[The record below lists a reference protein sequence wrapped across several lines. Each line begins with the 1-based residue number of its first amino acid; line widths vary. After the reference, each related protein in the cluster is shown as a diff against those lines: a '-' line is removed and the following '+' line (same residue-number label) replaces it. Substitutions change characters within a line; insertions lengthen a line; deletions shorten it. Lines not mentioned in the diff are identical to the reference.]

1 MPGQRP
7 ALRYGGGTA
16 VRQHLPQSVSIQGS
30 SSGISRE
37 DCPSSWEERRL
48 GPQSRPRGGRVTC
61 VCRRCGFGDKEPRI
75 RPSPAA
81 SSKAG
86 VGSSKSRGGGLPAAP
101 RPLPGWGAVV
111 PGSHAAQ
118 ERTPRLCLVRWG
130 PRCWGGG
137 WRLNRLR
144 LERFCSSRVCAYCSH
159 LANVSHL
166 SLGEKFPNRKLHRK
180 LESELESV
188 CCFLLQHGPP
198 SAAPFPGGGGGG
210 QPGSPAFSCS
220 GWACCALSV
229 TWERLRAVQCT

>member
-16 VRQHLPQSVSIQGS
+16 VRQHLPQSVSILGS

-101 RPLPGWGAVV
+101 RPLPGRGAVV

-130 PRCWGGG
+130 PRCWGGVAFKPPPLG
-137 WRLNRLR
+137 KILLFPCVRLL
-144 LERFCSSRVCAYCSH
+144 FSSSKCFPFKSRGK
-159 LANVSHL
+159 VS
-166 SLGEKFPNRKLHRK
+166 
-180 LESELESV
+180 
-188 CCFLLQHGPP
+188 
-198 SAAPFPGGGGGG
+198 
-210 QPGSPAFSCS
+210 
-220 GWACCALSV
+220 
-229 TWERLRAVQCT
+229 